1 MEGVLSLDT
10 IFTTEIVLLLL
21 LAAVVLVMARF
32 RP

>member
-10 IFTTEIVLLLL
+10 IFTAEIVLLSL

>member
-10 IFTTEIVLLLL
+10 IFTMEIVLLVL
-21 LAAVVLVMARF
+21 LAAVALVMARF